1 MEFYANAHRCVP
13 GWGEE
18 LPSTAVS
25 AVEPGRRNQTPQWV
39 LVRACWTADLS
50 AWQSGKWNV
59 KNDLYQAQFWV
70 KALLFKALSGV

>member
-1 MEFYANAHRCVP
+1 MQARMHIQDAAGSFQAQRSAPWSR
-13 GWGEE
+13 GW
-18 LPSTAVS
+18 
-25 AVEPGRRNQTPQWV
+25 RNQTPQWV

-50 AWQSGKWNV
+50 VWQSGKWNV

>member
-1 MEFYANAHRCVP
+1 MQARMHIQDVARSFQAQRSAPWSR
-13 GWGEE
+13 GW
-18 LPSTAVS
+18 
-25 AVEPGRRNQTPQWV
+25 RYQTPQWV

-50 AWQSGKWNV
+50 VWQSGKWNV